1 LQTNRSITTND
12 DKKPTLALLAA
23 GVLLTAG
30 VFFAVLPAA
39 AFASEEQEEEQA
51 LEDDE
56 YDDNGRETGDA
67 GEEVAQVHAQHD
79 DNKHAK
85 DDGRADPHDRG
96 PSRDARRDGRYTR
109 RAWRQGRVVGRSFV
123 PQAVGNGGG
132 GMSDGMLRV
141 MGEQNKIH
149 LQFQMDQM
157 KDMFNNIIN
166 NLRNNANPLQVIQQ
180 FKEAGL
186 ISDPA
191 KPALAALN
199 PSTP

>member
-1 LQTNRSITTND
+1 
-12 DKKPTLALLAA
+12 
-23 GVLLTAG
+23 
-30 VFFAVLPAA
+30 
-39 AFASEEQEEEQA
+39 
-51 LEDDE
+51 
-56 YDDNGRETGDA
+56 
-67 GEEVAQVHAQHD
+67 
-79 DNKHAK
+79 
-85 DDGRADPHDRG
+85 
-96 PSRDARRDGRYTR
+96 
-109 RAWRQGRVVGRSFV
+109 
-123 PQAVGNGGG
+123 VGNGGG